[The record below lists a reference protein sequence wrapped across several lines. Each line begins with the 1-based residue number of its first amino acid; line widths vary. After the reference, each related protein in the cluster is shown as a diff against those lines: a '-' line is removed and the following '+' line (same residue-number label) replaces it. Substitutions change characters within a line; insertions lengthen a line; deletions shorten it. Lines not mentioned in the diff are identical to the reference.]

1 MKNRFLKIGAVVF
14 SMCAGAVNAQT
25 VQHSE
30 NDTIVKLED
39 VVVNSL
45 KVEKKLVDVPISI
58 AVVNS
63 LKFEERQTFTVADGL
78 SGEPGI
84 FMGGDGVWAKN
95 INVRGL
101 TEDRLVTMV
110 DGNRIETAT
119 DLTASLSMIDA
130 NDIERVEVI
139 KGAQSVLYGSGA
151 MGGIVNVV
159 TKDGYFSDRLYVNGC
174 ATVGLASVNASNADY
189 INVNVGDK
197 KWYVKL
203 NAGYGFGDD
212 INTPA
217 GYIKNSGYKT
227 NDVSARV
234 GFKPAD
240 NHIIKLNF
248 QRNWSKD
255 VGIPGGAA
263 FAPTATAKYKDIS
276 RTLFNANYEM
286 KDLTSVF
293 NSLKFTG
300 FVQNI
305 IRDVEMNPN
314 SVTKKTLPNGNV
326 QVTNPTLVTPRG
338 THLTFGGNVQGTF
351 KFNDRNTLIAGVDV
365 WRRNI
370 TSDRTKYITVNVV
383 DSTGDTLKT
392 NNIERKESPLPD
404 ASFTSA
410 GIFIQDEMRF
420 FANRLNV
427 TVGGRIDGIFV
438 ENEECHDVDYI
449 ITNGEMNDHPAGQR
463 ITFEKGSKQDLSW
476 SANIG
481 AIYKITNKLHVVLNG
496 ARSYRSPSLEERFKY
511 IDLTSKVRLGNPDLK
526 SEDGISGDL
535 GVRFWGDRFT
545 AQTSFFTNRINNMIV
560 ERDGIFVYQTNDGTT
575 DSVPALVLDN
585 VGKAL
590 LYGVDLSL
598 DYNIINGL
606 NVFASGSY
614 TMGIDREDDSY
625 LPNIPPMKGVI
636 GVSYTYDKVG
646 TASVEVTG
654 VGEKHLIAESEK
666 PTSAYGRLDI
676 SLRSRVFRTGKV
688 GFQFFGGIDN
698 VTNETYTNF
707 FSTNRSDINYE
718 PGRNFYIK
726 GKINF

>member
-1 MKNRFLKIGAVVF
+1 MKNRFLKIGVV
-14 SMCAGAVNAQT
+14 MLLMHAGVVNAQT
-25 VQHSE
+25 LQHSE

-63 LKFEERQTFTVADGL
+63 LKFEERPAFTVADGL

-101 TEDRLVTMV
+101 TEDRLVTMI

-151 MGGIVNVV
+151 MGGIVNVI

-174 ATVGLASVNASNADY
+174 AMVGLASVNASNADY

-197 KWYVKL
+197 KWYAKL
-203 NAGYGFGDD
+203 NAGYGFGGD
-212 INTPA
+212 IKTPA

-227 NDVSARV
+227 NDVSARI

-263 FAPTATAKYKDIS
+263 FTPAATAKYKDIS
-276 RTLFNANYEM
+276 RTLLNANYEI

-314 SVTKKTLPNGNV
+314 SITEKTLPNGNI
-326 QVTNPTLVTPRG
+326 QVTNPTLVTPKG
-338 THLTFGGNVQGTF
+338 THLTFGGNVQGVF
-351 KFNDRNTLIAGVDV
+351 KFNDRNILIAGVDV

-370 TSDRTKYITVNVV
+370 TSDRTKHITVTVQ
-383 DSTGDTLKT
+383 DSIGNILKT

-410 GIFIQDEMRF
+410 GVFVQDEMRF

-427 TVGGRIDGIFV
+427 TIGGRIDGIFV

-449 ITNGEMNDHPAGQR
+449 ITNGNMNEHPAGQR
-463 ITFEKGSKQDLSW
+463 ITFEKGKRQDFSW

-481 AIYKITNKLHVVLNG
+481 AIYKITNKLHAVLNG

-526 SEDGISGDL
+526 SEDGVSGDL
-535 GVRFWGDRFT
+535 GVRFWGDKFT
-545 AQTSFFTNRINNMIV
+545 MQASGFINRINNMIV
-560 ERDGIFVYQTNDGTT
+560 ERDGVFIYQTTDGATE
-575 DSVPALVLDN
+575 SVPALVLDN

-614 TMGIDREDDSY
+614 TMGIDRENDSY

-654 VGEKHLIAESEK
+654 AGEKHLIADHEK

-676 SLRSRVFRTGKV
+676 ALRSRVFRIGKV
-688 GFQFFGGIDN
+688 GMQLFGGIDN

-718 PGRNFYIK
+718 PGRNFYVK

>member
-1 MKNRFLKIGAVVF
+1 MKNRFLKIGVV
-14 SMCAGAVNAQT
+14 MLLMHAGVVNAQT
-25 VQHSE
+25 LQHSE

-45 KVEKKLVDVPISI
+45 KVERKLVDVPISI

-63 LKFEERQTFTVADGL
+63 LKFEERQAFTVADGL
-78 SGEPGI
+78 GGEPGI

-101 TEDRLVTMV
+101 TEDRLVTMI

-151 MGGIVNVV
+151 MGGIVNVI
-159 TKDGYFSDRLYVNGC
+159 TKDGHFSDRFYVNGC

-197 KWYVKL
+197 KWYAKL
-203 NAGYGFGDD
+203 NAGYGFGGD
-212 INTPA
+212 IKTPA

-227 NDVSARV
+227 NDVSARI

-263 FAPTATAKYKDIS
+263 FTPTATAKYKDIS
-276 RTLFNANYEM
+276 RTLFNANYEI

-293 NSLKFTG
+293 NSLKITG
-300 FVQNI
+300 FMQNI

-326 QVTNPTLVTPRG
+326 QVTNPTLVTPKG

-351 KFNDRNTLIAGVDV
+351 KFNDINTLIAGVDV

-410 GIFIQDEMRF
+410 GVFVQDEMRF

-438 ENEECHDVDYI
+438 ENGECHDVDYI
-449 ITNGEMNDHPAGQR
+449 ITNGNMNEQPAGQR
-463 ITFEKGSKQDLSW
+463 ITFEKGKKQDFSW
-476 SANIG
+476 SANLG

-526 SEDGISGDL
+526 SEDGVSGDL
-535 GVRFWGDRFT
+535 GVRFWGDKFT
-545 AQTSFFTNRINNMIV
+545 MQASGFINRINNMIV
-560 ERDGIFVYQTNDGTT
+560 ERDGVFIYQTTDGATE
-575 DSVPALVLDN
+575 SVPALVLDN

-590 LYGVDLSL
+590 LYGVDLNL

-614 TMGIDREDDSY
+614 TMGIDKEDDSY

-646 TASVEVTG
+646 TASVEMTG

-676 SLRSRVFRTGKV
+676 ALRSRVFRIGKV

-698 VTNETYTNF
+698 VTDETYTNF

>member
-1 MKNRFLKIGAVVF
+1 MKNRFLKIGAIVF

-25 VQHSE
+25 MQHSE

-39 VVVNSL
+39 VVVSSL
-45 KVEKKLVDVPISI
+45 KVEKKITDVPISI

-63 LKFEERQTFTVADGL
+63 LKFEQRQTFTVADGL
-78 SGEPGI
+78 NDEPGV

-101 TEDRLVTMV
+101 SEDRLVTMI

-151 MGGIVNVV
+151 MGGIVNVI
-159 TKDGYFSDRLYVNGC
+159 TKDGHFSDRLYVNGC
-174 ATVGLASVNASNADY
+174 ATVGLSSVNASNADY

-203 NAGYGFGDD
+203 NAGYGFGGD
-212 INTPA
+212 IKTPA
-217 GYIKNSGYKT
+217 GSIKNSGYKT

-263 FAPTATAKYKDIS
+263 FTPTATAKYKDIS
-276 RTLFNANYEM
+276 RTLFNANYEI
-286 KDLTSVF
+286 KDLSRVF

-326 QVTNPTLVTPRG
+326 QVTNPTLVTPKG
-338 THLTFGGNVQGTF
+338 THLTFGGNVQGVF

-370 TSDRTKYITVNVV
+370 TSDRTKHITMTVQ
-383 DSTGDTLKT
+383 DSTGNVLKT

-410 GIFIQDEMRF
+410 GIFVQDEMRF

-438 ENEECHDVDYI
+438 ENGECHDVDYI

-463 ITFEKGSKQDLSW
+463 ITFEKDSKQDLSW

-481 AIYKITNKLHVVLNG
+481 VIYKITNKLHIVLNG

-526 SEDGISGDL
+526 SEDGISGDI
-535 GVRFWGDRFT
+535 GVRFWGDKFSARASGFI
-545 AQTSFFTNRINNMIV
+545 NKINNMIV
-560 ERDGIFVYQTNDGTT
+560 ERDGVFVYQITDGAT
-575 DSVPALVLDN
+575 DTVPALILDN

-614 TMGIDREDDSY
+614 TMGIDRENDSY

-654 VGEKHLIAESEK
+654 VGEKHLIAEGEK

-676 SLRSRVFRTGKV
+676 ALRSRVFRIGRV
-688 GFQFFGGIDN
+688 GMQLFGGIDN
-698 VTNETYTNF
+698 VTDETYTNF

-718 PGRNFYIK
+718 PGRNFYVK

>member
-1 MKNRFLKIGAVVF
+1 MKKSFLKIGAVVF
-14 SMCAGAVNAQT
+14 SMCAVAVNAQT
-25 VQHSE
+25 MQHSE

-39 VVVNSL
+39 VVVSSL
-45 KVEKKLVDVPISI
+45 KVEKKITDVPISI

-63 LKFEERQTFTVADGL
+63 LKFEQRQTFTVADGL
-78 SGEPGI
+78 NDEPGV

-101 TEDRLVTMV
+101 SEDRLVTMI

-159 TKDGYFSDRLYVNGC
+159 TKDGYFSDRFYVNGC
-174 ATVGLASVNASNADY
+174 AMVGLASVNSSNADY
-189 INVNVGDK
+189 VNVNVGDR

-212 INTPA
+212 IKTPA
-217 GYIKNSGYKT
+217 GFIKNSGYKT
-227 NDVSARV
+227 NDISARV

-248 QRNWSKD
+248 QRNCSKD

-276 RTLFNANYEM
+276 RTLFNANYEI

-293 NSLKFTG
+293 NSLKITG

-314 SVTKKTLPNGNV
+314 SVTKKTLTNGNV
-326 QVTNPTLVTPRG
+326 QVTNPTLVTPKG
-338 THLTFGGNVQGTF
+338 THLTFGGNVQGVF

-420 FANRLNV
+420 FADRLNV

-438 ENEECHDVDYI
+438 ENGECHDVDYI
-449 ITNGEMNDHPAGQR
+449 ITNGNMNEHPAGQR
-463 ITFEKGSKQDLSW
+463 ITFEKGSKQDFSW
-476 SANIG
+476 SANLG
-481 AIYKITNKLHVVLNG
+481 AIYKITSKLHLVLNG

-526 SEDGISGDL
+526 SEDGISGDI
-535 GVRFWGDRFT
+535 GIRFWGDRFT

-560 ERDGIFVYQTNDGTT
+560 ERDGVFVYQITDGAT
-575 DSVPALVLDN
+575 DTVPALILDN

-590 LYGVDLSL
+590 LYGVDLSFK
-598 DYNIINGL
+598 YNIINGL
-606 NVFASGSY
+606 DVFASGSY
-614 TMGIDREDDSY
+614 TMGLDMGNDTY
-625 LPNIPPMKGVI
+625 LPNVPPMKGVV
-636 GVSYTYDKVG
+636 GVSYTYAKVG
-646 TASVEVTG
+646 TVSLEVTG

-676 SLRSRVFRTGKV
+676 ALNSRVLKFGNV
-688 GFQFFGGIDN
+688 GFQFFGGVEN
-698 VTNETYTNF
+698 VTDEEYTNF
-707 FSTNRSDINYE
+707 FSTNRSEINYE

>member
-1 MKNRFLKIGAVVF
+1 MKNRFLKIGVV
-14 SMCAGAVNAQT
+14 MLLMHAGAANAQT
-25 VQHSE
+25 LQHSE

-45 KVEKKLVDVPISI
+45 KVEKKIVDAPISV

-63 LKFEERQTFTVADGL
+63 LKFEERPTFTVADGL
-78 SGEPGI
+78 DDEPGI

-95 INVRGL
+95 VNVRGL
-101 TEDRLVTMV
+101 TEDRLVTMI

-151 MGGIVNVV
+151 MGGIVNVI
-159 TKDGYFSDRLYVNGC
+159 TKDGHFSDRLYVSGC
-174 ATVGLASVNASNADY
+174 AMVGLASVNASNADY

-203 NAGYGFGDD
+203 NAGYGFGGD
-212 INTPA
+212 IKTPA
-217 GYIKNSGYKT
+217 GSIKNSGYKT

-263 FAPTATAKYKDIS
+263 FTPTATAKYKDIS
-276 RTLFNANYEM
+276 RTLLNVNYEI
-286 KDLTSVF
+286 KDLSRVF

-305 IRDVEMNPN
+305 VRDVEMNPN
-314 SVTKKTLPNGNV
+314 TINKNVFPNGNV
-326 QVTNPTLVTPRG
+326 QVTNPTLVTPKG
-338 THLTFGGNVQGTF
+338 THLTFGGNVQGVF

-370 TSDRTKYITVNVV
+370 SSDRTKHITVTVQ
-383 DSTGDTLKT
+383 DSIGNILKT
-392 NNIERKESPLPD
+392 NDIERGESPLPD

-410 GIFIQDEMRF
+410 GVFVQDEMRF

-438 ENEECHDVDYI
+438 ENGECHDVDYI
-449 ITNGEMNDHPAGQR
+449 ITNGNMNEHPAGQR
-463 ITFEKGSKQDLSW
+463 ITFEKGNRQDLSW

-481 AIYKITNKLHVVLNG
+481 AIYKITNKLHLVMNG

-535 GVRFWGDRFT
+535 GVRFWGDKFT
-545 AQTSFFTNRINNMIV
+545 MQASGFINRINNMIV
-560 ERDGIFVYQTNDGTT
+560 ERDGVFIYQTTDGTT
-575 DSVPALVLDN
+575 ASVPALVLDN

-614 TMGIDREDDSY
+614 TMGIDRENDSY

-676 SLRSRVFRTGKV
+676 ALRSRVFRIGKV
-688 GFQFFGGIDN
+688 GMQIFGGIDN

-726 GKINF
+726 GKIIF